1 MIFGK
6 KLKELRKHHK
16 ITQEQLAKIINVE
29 RSSIGKYEST
39 DTLPS
44 RETLIKIAQYFNVS
58 TDFLLG
64 NENNPETTHFSKAT
78 SQQYETINEQEK
90 TLLETFRSTTEL
102 GRQRIIQSAL
112 NIYDDLEKKNSEK
125 NTRNLG

>member
-1 MIFGK
+1 MIFGQ
-6 KLKELRKHHK
+6 KLKELRRKHK

-39 DTLPS
+39 NTIPS
-44 RETLIKIAQYFNVS
+44 KETLLKIAQYFNVS
-58 TDFLLG
+58 TDYLLG
-64 NENNPETTHFSKAT
+64 NESTQQKRESKKTIETEKIT
-78 SQQYETINEQEK
+78 EQEK

-112 NIYDDLEKKNSEK
+112 NIYDEIEKKNTST
-125 NTRNLG
+125 NTRNSG

>member
-1 MIFGK
+1 MIFGQ
-6 KLKELRKHHK
+6 KLKELRRKHK

-39 DTLPS
+39 NTIPS
-44 RETLIKIAQYFNVS
+44 KETLLKIAQYFNVS
-58 TDFLLG
+58 TDYLLG
-64 NENNPETTHFSKAT
+64 NESTQQRRESKKTIETEKIT
-78 SQQYETINEQEK
+78 EQEK

-112 NIYDDLEKKNSEK
+112 NIYDEIEKKSTSA
-125 NTRNLG
+125 NTRNSG